1 MSGLSLTPIGL
12 VFLLTTRWNYSLQ
25 QVIDAFFG
33 GQTFFTEY
41 ELPQI
46 WPSFEHLGII
56 TWILCIIGAY
66 FAFSKGKAI
75 QRTITLSAIAFITLI
90 GLYDKLGY
98 GLPIMYERSFMY
110 LFLMVTIIAGYGL
123 SEIRRLVIDNS
134 ESIVPKQYKRISKN
148 IGIIVPAFVCIIL
161 LTTAV
166 PAHLDIPYYQ
176 MIDEE
181 DYETFTWIRDNID
194 DYRDGNH
201 SYDKAA
207 VHPFMAS
214 PFSAVT
220 RLYMVSSSMHP
231 IYGYSLHTEME
242 KFLSEKCVDTS
253 FLKKYKISVVYGSC
267 NNDNLTMVYP
277 NVYLYPSL
285 YE

>member
-1 MSGLSLTPIGL
+1 M
-12 VFLLTTRWNYSLQ
+12 
-25 QVIDAFFG
+25 
-33 GQTFFTEY
+33 
-41 ELPQI
+41 
-46 WPSFEHLGII
+46 GIV

-66 FAFSKGKAI
+66 FAFSRGKAI

-161 LTTAV
+161 VTTAV

-194 DYRDGNH
+194 DYRDENH

-220 RLYMVSSSMHP
+220 GLYMVSSSMHP

-242 KFLSEKCVDTS
+242 SSSAKNV
-253 FLKKYKISVVYGSC
+253 
-267 NNDNLTMVYP
+267 LTPV
-277 NVYLYPSL
+277 S
-285 YE
+285 